1 VGYVMGQLHWKTC
14 GPIVLLA
21 MSPIVT
27 INPALAQPPVTA
39 LEIAQAEGGKALTKL
54 TRAQQAYFLENNQF
68 SRTLPALGTEIPKIT
83 PNYLQYIAVQNKF
96 SVTHYAI
103 ARRPNLKSYVGRVV
117 VMANATGEAYSSSI
131 VCESKFSGMRRIPPI
146 PQIGPNRQLICPPGT
161 TEWTLSSIA
170 TPAESEIEAK
180 QTIGM
185 LVRSQ
190 QAYYLENNRFATNFD
205 EFGRN
210 IRPSN
215 FAYDYSIQATDRF
228 AVQYGVSR
236 RSDLKSY
243 VGAAAIIAIIGGDFT
258 STAIVCENIKPGPF
272 LPAPPILSD
281 NGQALICAAGTES
294 VGR

>member
-1 VGYVMGQLHWKTC
+1 MGQLHWKTC

-103 ARRPNLKSYVGRVV
+103 ARRSNLKSYVGRVIV
-117 VMANATGEAYSSSI
+117 IVPDNDEAYSDRI
-131 VCESKFSGMRRIPPI
+131 ICESNFPGMRRIPPP
-146 PQIGPNRQLICPPGT
+146 PQIGPNRRLICAPGT

-170 TPAESEIEAK
+170 TPAELEVEAK
-180 QTIGM
+180 QTVGV
-185 LVRSQ
+185 LTRTQ
-190 QAYYLENNRFATNFD
+190 QAYYLENNRFATTLAALRPD
-205 EFGRN
+205 
-210 IRPSN
+210 IRPSTI
-215 FAYDYSIQATDRF
+215 AYDYSTQATDRF
-228 AVQYGVSR
+228 AVQYAISR
-236 RSDLKSY
+236 RNDLRSY
-243 VGAAAIIAIIGGDFT
+243 VGAVIVNTSNNEDAT
-258 STAIVCENIKPGPF
+258 STAIVCKNITPGPF
-272 LPAPPILSD
+272 RPASPILSGD
-281 NGQALICAAGTES
+281 GQTLVCAAGTEN
-294 VGR
+294 VAR